1 MKLKE
6 ELHSLSVTNRAL
18 MLGRLP
24 RQSSRYFMEGS
35 TIILMKKNA
44 STDAMVSIAIV
55 FWTLVYN
62 DPSP

>member
-35 TIILMKKNA
+35 MIILMKKNA
-44 STDAMVSIAIV
+44 STDAMVSITI
-55 FWTLVYN
+55 LL
-62 DPSP
+62 

>member
-44 STDAMVSIAIV
+44 STDAMVSITIV